1 MKFIVQVVLIAAA
14 SYVAEMFFPWWTVV
28 LCAFLVNLF
37 IPTKGL
43 NAFLSGFLGV
53 GLLWLIA
60 AWLIDQDTNS
70 ILTARVAE
78 LLYLGEPFLLVVVTG
93 VLGGILGGFGAL
105 TGSLLRNLRRSAD
118 VTKQGYYR

>member
-1 MKFIVQVVLIAAA
+1 MRFIAQVVLIAAA
-14 SYVAEMFFPWWTVV
+14 SYLAEMFFPWWTVV
-28 LCAFLVNLF
+28 LCAFLVNLL

-60 AWLIDQDTNS
+60 AWLIDRDTGS

-78 LLYLGEPFLLVVVTG
+78 LLFLSEPFLLVVVTG
-93 VLGGILGGFGAL
+93 TLGGIVGGFGAL
-105 TGSLLRNLRRSAD
+105 TGSLLRNLRRSEE
-118 VTKQGYYR
+118 VPKQGYYR